1 MAMVECWC
9 LNARLLNISHNA
21 VMLVVDLD
29 SPESIAVIQN
39 GDILV
44 IDDNKYQLS
53 LIDPCDKIVL

>member
-1 MAMVECWC
+1 MAKVDCWC
-9 LNARLLNISHNA
+9 LNARLLNISQNA

-29 SPESIAVIQN
+29 SPGSIAVTQN

>member
-1 MAMVECWC
+1 
-9 LNARLLNISHNA
+9 
-21 VMLVVDLD
+21 MLVVYLD
-29 SPESIAVIQN
+29 SPESIAVTQN